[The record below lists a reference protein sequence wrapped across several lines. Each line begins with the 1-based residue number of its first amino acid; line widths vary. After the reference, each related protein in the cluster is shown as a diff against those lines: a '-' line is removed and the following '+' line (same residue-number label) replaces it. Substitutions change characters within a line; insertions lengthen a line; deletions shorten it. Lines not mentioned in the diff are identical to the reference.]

1 MSMESRAKLL
11 GHPIHQMLVTF
22 PIGAFGLSVTSDV
35 LHTCLAKEEFEQT
48 ATRALDFALVSAAA
62 AIPFGVVDWL
72 AIPRGTRARRVGRW
86 HALGNAA
93 LVGLLA
99 TSRILRTREG
109 GLSSAKWLS
118 GAGFLLA
125 GVTAWLGGELVGR
138 HGIGVSD
145 RHGLDA
151 PSSLRSL
158 ERAAP
163 RAATREVRVAGRRAP
178 EPLPR

>member
-1 MSMESRAKLL
+1 MESRTKVL
-11 GHPIHQMLVTF
+11 GHPIHQILVTF
-22 PIGAFGLSVTSDV
+22 PIGAFGLSVTSDA
-35 LHTCLAKEEFEQT
+35 LHTCLAKDEFEQT
-48 ATRALDFALVSAAA
+48 ATRALDFALITAAA

-86 HALGNAA
+86 HAIGNAA

-109 GLSSAKWLS
+109 RLSAAKWVS
-118 GAGFLLA
+118 GASFMLA

-151 PSSLRSL
+151 PSSLRRL
-158 ERAAP
+158 EREAS
-163 RAATREVRVAGRRAP
+163 RGATKVADRRARI
-178 EPLPR
+178 PLPR